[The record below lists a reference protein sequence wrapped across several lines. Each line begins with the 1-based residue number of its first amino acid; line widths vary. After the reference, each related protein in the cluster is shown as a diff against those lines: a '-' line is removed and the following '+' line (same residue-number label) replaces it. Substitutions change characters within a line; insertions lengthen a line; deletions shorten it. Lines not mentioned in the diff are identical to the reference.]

1 MRGWGAV
8 LSKLMRVG
16 DNMIV
21 VVTPR
26 TAPGGHVWDAG
37 QILTR
42 CWPLLRLRRMPICPR
57 TKQHDVVSSI
67 NVQSIRP

>member
-1 MRGWGAV
+1 
-8 LSKLMRVG
+8 MRVG

-21 VVTPR
+21 VVTAR

-37 QILTR
+37 QILTW